1 MILTGCGTLASKS
14 PVEGMVLVPAG
25 NFTMGSNKEDNLNMW
40 REANALNPYGFNDQL
55 YVNEHPAH
63 TLTLPAFLID
73 QYEVSNAQYRD
84 FSIAAKH
91 SAPSAWQKNGYLY
104 SIDVLRSATLDELR
118 EVASNVFL
126 LDMEV
131 ASMTREALLAEI
143 EKIQAIRD
151 SYPITMVTWSDA
163 NEYCNWAGKRL
174 PTEAEWEKAARGAH
188 GFEYPWG
195 NKWDPKK
202 INSQSDDP
210 SIPYSPIGSYPADK
224 SPYGVYDM
232 AANVAEWVADWYDAY
247 PGSTHK
253 DKNFGRVDHVVRGGM
268 ASSGHY
274 DSISLVFRG
283 AKRTHLRT
291 YTALIDLGFRCAKD
305 VD

>member
-163 NEYCNWAGKRL
+163 NEYWQTKTMQERL
-174 PTEAEWEKAARGAH
+174 AALELTRQVFNG
-188 GFEYPWG
+188 Y
-195 NKWDPKK
+195 DPDTTRFQR
-202 INSQSDDP
+202 ILE
-210 SIPYSPIGSYPADK
+210 
-224 SPYGVYDM
+224 V
-232 AANVAEWVADWYDAY
+232 
-247 PGSTHK
+247 
-253 DKNFGRVDHVVRGGM
+253 VVRP
-268 ASSGHY
+268 
-274 DSISLVFRG
+274 
-283 AKRTHLRT
+283 
-291 YTALIDLGFRCAKD
+291 
-305 VD
+305 